1 MQVNPTTGAPGALER
16 IAAGMTRWSQR
27 WFPDAYIFAAIAVIV
42 VAAGAWLGGASVQQV
57 GVAFGD
63 GFWSLIPFTMQMA
76 IVAISGYVLA
86 VSPPAAR
93 LIAWLARWPA
103 NGRSAIAFIALV
115 SIAVSLLNWAVSLI
129 FSGLLVRAM
138 ARRTELRM
146 DYRAGGAAAYLGMGA
161 TWALGLSSSA
171 AQLQANAAS
180 LPKALLAITG
190 VIPFAETI
198 FLPQSLLMMV
208 VLAAVS
214 CAIAYF
220 SAPGSARART
230 AADLGVS
237 LDDLGSAVAATR
249 VRAPDEADATGI
261 AAASGGASAS
271 GMAGMG
277 DAAATDGRARRP
289 GDWLE
294 QSPLV
299 TILIVLLGAIWIW
312 HEFSQ
317 KNPILAISNLNTY
330 NFVFLML
337 GMLFN
342 WRPRRFLDAI
352 AKAVPSATGVLIQFP
367 LYGGIAFILTKA
379 AGPSG
384 HALADH
390 LSQFFVS
397 VSSHA
402 SFPALMGVYSAVLGF
417 FVPSGGGKWIIEAP
431 YVMEAAKTLQVHL
444 GWAVTVYNAAE
455 ALPNLINPFWMLP
468 LLGVLG
474 LRARDVVG
482 FTFTQFLVHL
492 PLVIF
497 MLWILATTLTYHP
510 PVLPSS

>member
-1 MQVNPTTGAPGALER
+1 MQVDSTVETPGALER
-16 IAAGMTRWSQR
+16 VAAGMTRWSQH

-42 VAAGAWLGGASVQQV
+42 VAAGALLAGASVQQV

-93 LIAWLARWPA
+93 LIAWLARWPS

-129 FSGLLVRAM
+129 FSGLLVRAV
-138 ARRTELRM
+138 ARRTDLRM

-180 LPKALLAITG
+180 LPKSLLAITG

-198 FLPQSLLMMV
+198 FLPQSMLMLV
-208 VLAAVS
+208 VLTVVS

-237 LDDLGSAVAATR
+237 LDDLGDRTAT
-249 VRAPDEADATGI
+249 ADADD
-261 AAASGGASAS
+261 SV
-271 GMAGMG
+271 
-277 DAAATDGRARRP
+277 RRP

-390 LSQFFVS
+390 LAQFFVS

-431 YVMEAAKTLQVHL
+431 YVMAAAKTLQVHL

-474 LRARDVVG
+474 VRARDVVG

-497 MLWILATTLTYHP
+497 MLWILAGTLTYHP
-510 PVLPSS
+510 PMLPSP